1 MGGPS
6 GSPRGGCGPVKASAR
21 KRPALICGAVDVP
34 DIITATSPA
43 TVAVVA
49 GAPPLYGMWTMSI
62 PARAFRRSMVRW
74 CWLPFPPEAY
84 CSGGVVAG
92 AGSVNLGKARAGP
105 AGLDTPQD

>member
-1 MGGPS
+1 IVGTS
-6 GSPRGGCGPVKASAR
+6 GNTRERCVPVKASAR

-62 PARAFRRSMVRW
+62 PARALSRSIVRS

-84 CSGGVVAG
+84 CSGGVARR
-92 AGSVNLGKARAGP
+92 ADSVELRKGRARTDRLYA
-105 AGLDTPQD
+105 LEK